1 MEEAKVLVVE
11 DQPSVARQ
19 IARFLEAAG
28 LQPICAYDGQ
38 SALDAFQATHPA
50 LIVLDWMLPDID
62 GIEVQRIIRQTSDIP
77 IIMVTARNDVPE
89 VVRGLEMGADDYLT
103 KPFSGRE
110 LVARINRLLRPRGSQ
125 ATLPASISA

>member
-1 MEEAKVLVVE
+1 MADARVLVVE

-28 LQPICAYDGQ
+28 MEPICAYDGQ
-38 SALDAFQATHPA
+38 SALDTFKRSE
-50 LIVLDWMLPDID
+50 LSVVLLDWMLPDID
-62 GIEVQRIIRQTSDIP
+62 GLEIQRIIRQTSDVP
-77 IIMVTARNDVPE
+77 IIMVTARNDIPE

-110 LVARINRLLRPRGSQ
+110 LVARIKRLLRLRLTQVQPT
-125 ATLPASISA
+125 A